1 MDLLSGT
8 YIFAVLLACVVFQ
21 SGAQEK
27 NYTVREEMP
36 ENVLIGD
43 LLKDLNLSLI
53 PDKSLTTPMQFKL
66 VYKTGDVPLIR
77 IEEGTGEIFT
87 TAARIDRE
95 KLCAGILLDARC
107 FYEVEVAVLPDEIF
121 RLVKIRFLI
130 EDINDNAPLFPA
142 TVINIS
148 IPENSAINSRY
159 SLPAAIDPDIG
170 INGVQNYHLIKGQNI
185 FGLDVIETPEGD
197 KIPQLIVQKELDREE
212 KDTYVMKIKVEDGGF
227 PQRSSTAILQVSVA
241 DTNDNGPV
249 FLESEIEVS
258 IPENAPVGSS
268 VTQLHA
274 TDADIG
280 ENARINFYFSNLVS
294 SIAKRLFHLNTTTGL
309 ITVKEP
315 LDREESPSHKLL
327 VLATDGGSTPAR
339 AMVLVNV
346 TDINDNA
353 PSIDIRYIVNPTN
366 GTVLLSENA
375 PLNTKI
381 ALITVMD
388 KDSEHNGRVT
398 CFTDHE
404 VPFRLRP
411 VFSNQFL
418 LETAAFLDFEST
430 REYAI
435 KLLAAD
441 AGKPPLNQSS
451 MLLIKVK
458 DENDNPPVFTQSFI
472 SLSVPENNSPG
483 AQLTKVS
490 ATDAD
495 SGHNAEINYLLG
507 FDAPPEFDLDRRTG
521 ILTAVKKL
529 DREKQEKYYFT
540 VLAQD
545 NGIPTLMSNAT
556 VFVTVLDQNDNSPIF
571 THNEYNFYVPEN
583 LPRHGTVGLI
593 TVTDPDYGEN
603 SAVTLS
609 ILDVNNQF
617 SIDPQTGV
625 IRPNISFDREKQE
638 SYTFYVKA
646 EDGGRVSRSSTAK
659 VTINVVDVN
668 DNKPIFIDPPSNYS
682 YEWVPPSTNPGTVI
696 FKVVAIDN
704 DTGINAELR
713 YSIVGGNTKG
723 LFMIEQIS
731 GNITLKDKCVVSDL
745 GLHRVIVKAKDL
757 GQPDSLFNIVNVN
770 LFVNES
776 VPNTTLIYEL
786 VRKSIDSPETQST
799 ETTNAS
805 SPTTDYVKIMVAIV
819 AGTITV
825 VIVIFITA
833 VVRCRQSPHLKA
845 NQKNKQNSEWVTPN
859 PENRQMIMMKKK
871 KKKKKKHPPKNLL
884 LNFVTIEEAKPDDAD
899 NDRTSVTLDLP
910 IELEEQTMGKYNWGS
925 TPTTFKPD
933 SPDLARHYKSAS
945 PQPAFQIQ
953 PETPLNSKHHIIQ
966 ELPLDNTFVGCD
978 SISKCSSSSSDPY
991 SVSECSYSVTTFK
1004 TPVSVH
1010 ARPTIKEMVRSRTP
1024 MKEATT
1030 VEIWTHPHPQSQR
1043 RVTFH
1048 LPEGSQES
1056 ISDGGLGDHDA
1067 GSLSSTS
1074 HALPLGYPQEE
1085 YFDHGT
1091 PNNRTEGD
1099 GNSDP
1104 ESTFIPGLKKAAE
1117 IKMQPTVEEASDNCT
1132 QECLILGHSDSC
1144 WMPATL
1150 TQHSPPQIQTSAL
1163 CHSSPRT
1170 HTSVRRCS
1178 PPVTQTIAICHS
1190 PPVTQAIALCHSPPP
1205 VQVASLHHSPPLAQ
1219 ATALRHSPPSAQ
1231 ASAVCYSPPLAQA
1244 VIIHHSPPLTQAAIL
1259 HRNQAQTA
1267 MSLQQGRV
1275 QGTGAEGL
1283 HPLDQGAQGNTRAHF
1298 YPITE
1303 RLHSDDDSLKVIPL
1317 TTFTSGKQTRSS
1329 RSDSPI
1335 IEEHPL

>member
-53 PDKSLTTPMQFKL
+53 PDKSLTSPMQFKL

-87 TAARIDRE
+87 TGARIDRE

-159 SLPAAIDPDIG
+159 ALPAAIDPDIG
-170 INGVQNYHLIKGQNI
+170 INGVQNYHLIKGQSI

-197 KIPQLIVQKELDREE
+197 KMPQLIVQKELDREE
-212 KDTYVMKIKVEDGGF
+212 KDTYVMKVKVEDGGF
-227 PQRSSTAILQVSVA
+227 PQRSSTAILQVNVA
-241 DTNDNGPV
+241 DTNDNRPV
-249 FLESEIEVS
+249 FKENEIEVS
-258 IPENAPVGSS
+258 IPENAPVGTS

-280 ENARINFYFSNLVS
+280 ENAKIHFYFSNLVS
-294 SIAKRLFHLNTTTGL
+294 NIAKRLFHLNTTTGL
-309 ITVKEP
+309 ITIKEP
-315 LDREESPSHKLL
+315 LDREESPNHKLL
-327 VLATDGGSTPAR
+327 VLASDGGLMPAR
-339 AMVLVNV
+339 AMVIVNV
-346 TDINDNA
+346 TDINDNV
-353 PSIDIRYIVNPTN
+353 PSIDIRYIINPIN
-366 GTVLLSENA
+366 GTVVLSENA

-381 ALITVMD
+381 ALITVTD
-388 KDSEHNGRVT
+388 KDADHNSRVT
-398 CFTDHE
+398 CFTDHD

-418 LETAAFLDFEST
+418 LETAAYLDYEST

-451 MLLIKVK
+451 MLLVKVK
-458 DENDNPPVFTQSFI
+458 DENDNAPVFTQPFI
-472 SLSVPENNSPG
+472 SISVPENNSPG
-483 AQLTKVS
+483 AQLTKIS

-495 SGHNAEINYLLG
+495 TGRNAEISYLLG
-507 FDAPPEFDLDRRTG
+507 IDAPSEFNLDHRTG

-529 DREKQEKYYFT
+529 DREKQEKYSFT
-540 VLAQD
+540 VLAKD
-545 NGIPTLMSNAT
+545 NGIPPLITNAT
-556 VFVTVLDQNDNSPIF
+556 VLVTVLDQNDNSPIF

-609 ILDVNNQF
+609 ILDVNDDF
-617 SIDPQTGV
+617 TIDPQSGV

-646 EDGGRVSRSSTAK
+646 EDGGRVSHSSTAK

-668 DNKPIFIDPPSNYS
+668 DNKPVFLVPSSNYS
-682 YEWVPPSTNPGTVI
+682 YELVLPSTNPGTVI
-696 FKVVAIDN
+696 FTVVAIDN
-704 DTGINAELR
+704 DTGMNAELH
-713 YSIVGGNTKG
+713 YSIVGGNTRG
-723 LFMIEQIS
+723 LFIIDQIT
-731 GNITLKDKCVVSDL
+731 GNITMKEKCVIADL
-745 GLHRVIVKAKDL
+745 GLHRLAIKAKDL
-757 GQPDSLFNIVNVN
+757 GQPDSLFTVVIVN

-776 VPNTTLIYEL
+776 VTNATLIHEL
-786 VRKSIDSPETQST
+786 VRKNIETPVTQNI
-799 ETTNAS
+799 ETADAS
-805 SPTTDYVKIMVAIV
+805 SPTSDYVKIMVAIV

-825 VIVIFITA
+825 ILVIFITA

-845 NQKNKQNSEWVTPN
+845 AQKNKQNSEWVTPN

-871 KKKKKKHPPKNLL
+871 KKKKKHAPKNLL
-884 LNFVTIEEAKPDDAD
+884 LNFVTIEDTKADDAD
-899 NDRTSVTLDLP
+899 NDGNSVTLDLP
-910 IELEEQTMGKYNWGS
+910 IELEEQTVGKYNWGT

-945 PQPAFQIQ
+945 PQPTFQIQ

-966 ELPLDNTFVGCD
+966 ELPLDNTFVACD

-991 SVSECSYSVTTFK
+991 SVSECSYPVTTFK

-1010 ARPTIKEMVRSRTP
+1010 TRL
-1024 MKEATT
+1024 
-1030 VEIWTHPHPQSQR
+1030 SQR

-1056 ISDGGLGDHDA
+1056 SSDGGLCDHDV
-1067 GSLSSTS
+1067 GSLSSTF
-1074 HALPLGYPQEE
+1074 HVLPLGYPQEE
-1085 YFDHGT
+1085 YFDHAA

-1117 IKMQPTVEEASDNCT
+1117 ITVQPTVEEASDNCT
-1132 QECLILGHSDSC
+1132 QECLILGHSDAC
-1144 WMPATL
+1144 WMPTSL
-1150 TQHSPPQIQTSAL
+1150 THVSPAHTQASAH
-1163 CHSSPRT
+1163 C
-1170 HTSVRRCS
+1170 CS
-1178 PPVTQTIAICHS
+1178 PPVTQTIALCHS
-1190 PPVTQAIALCHSPPP
+1190 PPVTQAITLCHSPPP
-1205 VQVASLHHSPPLAQ
+1205 AQGSVLHHSPPLAQ
-1219 ATALRHSPPSAQ
+1219 ATGLRHSPPPAQ
-1231 ASAVCYSPPLAQA
+1231 ASALSYSPPLAQA
-1244 VIIHHSPPLTQAAIL
+1244 AAIHHSPLLPQAAAL
-1259 HRNQAQTA
+1259 HHSPAQPPTV
-1267 MSLQQGRV
+1267 LQQRWG
-1275 QGTGAEGL
+1275 QGAETEGL
-1283 HPLDQGAQGNTRAHF
+1283 LSLDQGVQGSTRSQF
-1298 YPITE
+1298 YTMSE
-1303 RLHSDDDSLKVIPL
+1303 RLHLSDDSIKVIPL
-1317 TTFTSGKQTRSS
+1317 KTVTLGQQARPS
-1329 RSDSPI
+1329 RGDSPI
-1335 IEEHPL
+1335 MEEHPL

>member
-27 NYTVREEMP
+27 NYTIREEMP

-53 PDKSLTTPMQFKL
+53 PDRSLTTPMQFKL

-87 TAARIDRE
+87 TGARIDRE
-95 KLCAGILLDARC
+95 KLCAGIVVDARC

-159 SLPAAIDPDIG
+159 ALPAAIDPDTG
-170 INGVQNYHLIKGQNI
+170 INGVQNYHLIKGQSI
-185 FGLDVIETPEGD
+185 FGLDVIETPEGE
-197 KIPQLIVQKELDREE
+197 KMPQLIVQKELDREE
-212 KDTYVMKIKVEDGGF
+212 KDTYVMKVKVEDGGF

-241 DTNDNGPV
+241 DTNDNRPV
-249 FLESEIEVS
+249 FKENEIEVS

-280 ENARINFYFSNLVS
+280 ENAKIHFYFSNLIS
-294 SIAKRLFHLNTTTGL
+294 SMAKRLFHLNSTTGL
-309 ITVKEP
+309 ITIKEP
-315 LDREESPSHKLL
+315 LDREESPNHKLL
-327 VLATDGGSTPAR
+327 VLASDGGLTPAR

-346 TDINDNA
+346 TDINDNV
-353 PSIDIRYIVNPTN
+353 PSIDIRYIINPIN
-366 GTVLLSENA
+366 GTVVLSENA

-381 ALITVMD
+381 ALITVTD
-388 KDSEHNGRVT
+388 KDADHNGKVS

-418 LETAAFLDFEST
+418 LETAAYLDYEST

-458 DENDNPPVFTQSFI
+458 DENDNAPVFTQPFI

-483 AQLTKVS
+483 TQLTKIS

-495 SGHNAEINYLLG
+495 SGRNAEINYLLG
-507 FDAPPEFDLDRRTG
+507 FDAPSEFNLDRRTG

-529 DREKQEKYYFT
+529 DREKQEKYSFT
-540 VLAQD
+540 VLAKD
-545 NGIPTLMSNAT
+545 NGMPPLITNAT
-556 VFVTVLDQNDNSPIF
+556 VLVTVLDQNDNSPVF

-603 SAVTLS
+603 SAVILS
-609 ILDVNNQF
+609 ILDANDDF
-617 SIDPQTGV
+617 TIDPQTGV

-646 EDGGRVSRSSTAK
+646 EDGGRISRSSTAK

-668 DNKPIFIDPPSNYS
+668 DNKPVFVVPSSNYS
-682 YEWVPPSTNPGTVI
+682 FELVPPSTNPGTVV
-696 FKVVAIDN
+696 FTVVAVDN
-704 DTGINAELR
+704 DTGMNAELR

-723 LFMIEQIS
+723 LFIIDQTS
-731 GNITLKDKCVVSDL
+731 GNITLKEKCVFADL
-745 GLHRVIVKAKDL
+745 GLHRLVVKAKDL
-757 GQPDSLFNIVNVN
+757 GQPDSLFSVVNVN

-776 VPNTTLIYEL
+776 VTNATLIYEL
-786 VRKSIDSPETQST
+786 VRKNIETPVTQNI
-799 ETTNAS
+799 ETTDAS
-805 SPTTDYVKIMVAIV
+805 SPSSDYVKIVVAIV

-825 VIVIFITA
+825 ILVIFITA

-845 NQKNKQNSEWVTPN
+845 AQKNKQNSEWVTPN
-859 PENRQMIMMKKK
+859 PENRQMMMMKKK
-871 KKKKKKHPPKNLL
+871 KKKKKKHAPKNLL
-884 LNFVTIEEAKPDDAD
+884 LNFVTIEEAKADDAD
-899 NDRTSVTLDLP
+899 NDRSSVTLDLP
-910 IELEEQTMGKYNWGS
+910 IELEEQTLGKYNWGT

-933 SPDLARHYKSAS
+933 SPDLARHYRSAS
-945 PQPAFQIQ
+945 PQPTFQIQ

-991 SVSECSYSVTTFK
+991 SVSECSYAVTTFK

-1010 ARPTIKEMVRSRTP
+1010 TRP
-1024 MKEATT
+1024 
-1030 VEIWTHPHPQSQR
+1030 SQR

-1056 ISDGGLGDHDA
+1056 SSDGGLGDHDT
-1067 GSLSSTS
+1067 GSLPRTS

-1085 YFDHGT
+1085 YFDHAA

-1117 IKMQPTVEEASDNCT
+1117 ITVQPTVEEASDNCT
-1132 QECLILGHSDSC
+1132 QECLILGHSDAC
-1144 WMPATL
+1144 WMPASL
-1150 TQHSPPQIQTSAL
+1150 THSSPSQAQASAL
-1163 CHSSPRT
+1163 CHSPALT
-1170 HTSVRRCS
+1170 QTSLRRRN
-1178 PPVTQTIAICHS
+1178 PPVTQTVALCHS
-1190 PPVTQAIALCHSPPP
+1190 PPVTQAIALCHSPPL
-1205 VQVASLHHSPPLAQ
+1205 AHTSALHHSPPLAQ
-1219 ATALRHSPPSAQ
+1219 ATALRHSPPPAQ
-1231 ASAVCYSPPLAQA
+1231 ASALHYSPPLAQA
-1244 VIIHHSPPLTQAAIL
+1244 AAIHCSSPLPQAASLHHSP
-1259 HRNQAQTA
+1259 AQPP
-1267 MSLQQGRV
+1267 MGLQQGWG
-1275 QGTGAEGL
+1275 QGASPDGL
-1283 HPLDQGAQGNTRAHF
+1283 HSLDQGVQGSGRSQF
-1298 YPITE
+1298 YTMSE
-1303 RLHSDDDSLKVIPL
+1303 RLQPSDDSIKVIPL
-1317 TTFTSGKQTRSS
+1317 TTFTPGQQARPS
-1329 RSDSPI
+1329 RGESPI
-1335 IEEHPL
+1335 MEEHPL

>member
-53 PDKSLTTPMQFKL
+53 PDKSLTSPMQFKL

-87 TAARIDRE
+87 TGARIDRE

-159 SLPAAIDPDIG
+159 ALPAAIDPDIG
-170 INGVQNYHLIKGQNI
+170 INGVQNYHLIKGQSI

-197 KIPQLIVQKELDREE
+197 KMPQLIVQKELDREE
-212 KDTYVMKIKVEDGGF
+212 KDTYVMKVKVEDGGF
-227 PQRSSTAILQVSVA
+227 PQRSSTAILQVNVA
-241 DTNDNGPV
+241 DTNDNRPV
-249 FLESEIEVS
+249 FKENEIEVS
-258 IPENAPVGSS
+258 IPENAPVGTS

-280 ENARINFYFSNLVS
+280 ENAKIHFYFSNLVS
-294 SIAKRLFHLNTTTGL
+294 NIAKRLFHLNTTTGL
-309 ITVKEP
+309 ITIKEP
-315 LDREESPSHKLL
+315 LDREESPNHKLL
-327 VLATDGGSTPAR
+327 VLASDGGLMPAR
-339 AMVLVNV
+339 AMVIVNV
-346 TDINDNA
+346 TDINDNV
-353 PSIDIRYIVNPTN
+353 PSIDIRYIINPIN
-366 GTVLLSENA
+366 GTVVLSENA

-381 ALITVMD
+381 ALITVTD
-388 KDSEHNGRVT
+388 KDADHNSRVT
-398 CFTDHE
+398 CFTDHD

-418 LETAAFLDFEST
+418 LETAAYLDYEST

-451 MLLIKVK
+451 MLLVKVK
-458 DENDNPPVFTQSFI
+458 DENDNAPVFTQPFI
-472 SLSVPENNSPG
+472 SISVPENNSPG
-483 AQLTKVS
+483 AQLTKIS

-495 SGHNAEINYLLG
+495 TGRNAEISYLLG
-507 FDAPPEFDLDRRTG
+507 IDAPSEFNLDHRTG

-529 DREKQEKYYFT
+529 DREKQEKYSFT
-540 VLAQD
+540 VLAKD
-545 NGIPTLMSNAT
+545 NGIPPLITNAT
-556 VFVTVLDQNDNSPIF
+556 VLVTVLDQNDNSPIF

-609 ILDVNNQF
+609 ILDVNDDF
-617 SIDPQTGV
+617 TIDPQSGV

-646 EDGGRVSRSSTAK
+646 EDGGRVSHSSTAK

-668 DNKPIFIDPPSNYS
+668 DNKPVFLVPSSNYS
-682 YEWVPPSTNPGTVI
+682 YELVLPSTNPGTVI
-696 FKVVAIDN
+696 FTVVAIDN
-704 DTGINAELR
+704 DTGMNAELH
-713 YSIVGGNTKG
+713 YSIVGGNTRG
-723 LFMIEQIS
+723 LFIIDQIT
-731 GNITLKDKCVVSDL
+731 GNITMKEKCVIADL
-745 GLHRVIVKAKDL
+745 GLHRLAIKAKDL
-757 GQPDSLFNIVNVN
+757 GQPDSLFTVVIVN

-776 VPNTTLIYEL
+776 VTNATLIHEL
-786 VRKSIDSPETQST
+786 VRKNIETPVTQNI
-799 ETTNAS
+799 ETADAS
-805 SPTTDYVKIMVAIV
+805 SPTSDYVKIMVAIV

-825 VIVIFITA
+825 ILVIFITA

-845 NQKNKQNSEWVTPN
+845 AQKNKQNSEWVTPN

-871 KKKKKKHPPKNLL
+871 KKKKKHAPKNLL
-884 LNFVTIEEAKPDDAD
+884 LNFVTIEDTKADDAD
-899 NDRTSVTLDLP
+899 NDGNSVTLDLP
-910 IELEEQTMGKYNWGS
+910 IELEEQTVGKYNWGT

-945 PQPAFQIQ
+945 PQPTFQIQ

-966 ELPLDNTFVGCD
+966 ELPLDNTFVACD

-991 SVSECSYSVTTFK
+991 SVSECSYPVTTFK

-1010 ARPTIKEMVRSRTP
+1010 TRL
-1024 MKEATT
+1024 
-1030 VEIWTHPHPQSQR
+1030 SQR

-1056 ISDGGLGDHDA
+1056 SSDGGLCDHDV
-1067 GSLSSTS
+1067 GSLSSTF
-1074 HALPLGYPQEE
+1074 HVLPLGYPQEE
-1085 YFDHGT
+1085 YFDHAA

-1104 ESTFIPGLKKAAE
+1104 ESTFIPGLKKE
-1117 IKMQPTVEEASDNCT
+1117 ITVQPTVEEASDNCT
-1132 QECLILGHSDSC
+1132 QECLILGHSDAC
-1144 WMPATL
+1144 WMPTSL
-1150 TQHSPPQIQTSAL
+1150 THVSPAHTQASAH
-1163 CHSSPRT
+1163 C
-1170 HTSVRRCS
+1170 CS
-1178 PPVTQTIAICHS
+1178 PPVTQTIALCHS
-1190 PPVTQAIALCHSPPP
+1190 PPVTQAITLCHSPPP
-1205 VQVASLHHSPPLAQ
+1205 AQGSVLHHSPPLAQ
-1219 ATALRHSPPSAQ
+1219 ATGLRHSPPPAQ
-1231 ASAVCYSPPLAQA
+1231 ASALSYSPPLAQA
-1244 VIIHHSPPLTQAAIL
+1244 AAIHHSPLLPQAAAL
-1259 HRNQAQTA
+1259 HHSPAQPPTV
-1267 MSLQQGRV
+1267 LQQRWG
-1275 QGTGAEGL
+1275 QGAETEGL
-1283 HPLDQGAQGNTRAHF
+1283 LSLDQGVQGSTRSQF
-1298 YPITE
+1298 YTMSE
-1303 RLHSDDDSLKVIPL
+1303 RLHLSDDSIKVIPL
-1317 TTFTSGKQTRSS
+1317 KTVTLGQQARPS
-1329 RSDSPI
+1329 RGDSPI
-1335 IEEHPL
+1335 MEEHPL

>member
-8 YIFAVLLACVVFQ
+8 YIFAVLLACIVFQ

-27 NYTVREEMP
+27 NYTIREEMP

-53 PDKSLTTPMQFKL
+53 PDRSLTTPMQFKL

-87 TAARIDRE
+87 TGARIDRE
-95 KLCAGILLDARC
+95 KLCAGIVVDAHC

-159 SLPAAIDPDIG
+159 ALPAAIDPDTG
-170 INGVQNYHLIKGQNI
+170 INGVQNYHLIKGQSI
-185 FGLDVIETPEGD
+185 FGLDVIETPEGE
-197 KIPQLIVQKELDREE
+197 KMPQLIVQKELDREE

-241 DTNDNGPV
+241 DTNDNRPV
-249 FLESEIEVS
+249 FKENEIEVS

-280 ENARINFYFSNLVS
+280 ENAKIHFYFSNLIS
-294 SIAKRLFHLNTTTGL
+294 NMAKKLFHLNSTTGL
-309 ITVKEP
+309 ITIKEP
-315 LDREESPSHKLL
+315 LDREESPNHKLL
-327 VLATDGGSTPAR
+327 VLASDGGLTPAR

-346 TDINDNA
+346 TDINDNI
-353 PSIDIRYIVNPTN
+353 PSIDIRYIINPIN
-366 GTVLLSENA
+366 GTVVLSENA

-381 ALITVMD
+381 ALITVTD
-388 KDSEHNGRVT
+388 KDADHNGRVS

-418 LETAAFLDFEST
+418 LETAAYLDYEST

-458 DENDNPPVFTQSFI
+458 DENDNAPVFTQPFL

-483 AQLTKVS
+483 TQLTKIS
-490 ATDAD
+490 AMDAD
-495 SGHNAEINYLLG
+495 SGRNAEINYLLG
-507 FDAPPEFDLDRRTG
+507 FDAPSEFNLDHRTG

-529 DREKQEKYYFT
+529 DREKQEKYSFT
-540 VLAQD
+540 VLAKD
-545 NGIPTLMSNAT
+545 NGMPPLMTNAT
-556 VFVTVLDQNDNSPIF
+556 VLVTVLDQNDNSPVF

-603 SAVTLS
+603 SAVILS
-609 ILDVNNQF
+609 ILDANDDF
-617 SIDPQTGV
+617 TIDPQTGV
-625 IRPNISFDREKQE
+625 IQPNISFDREKQE

-646 EDGGRVSRSSTAK
+646 EDGGRISRSSTAK

-668 DNKPIFIDPPSNYS
+668 DNKPVFVVPSSNYS
-682 YEWVPPSTNPGTVI
+682 FELVPPSTNPGTVV
-696 FKVVAIDN
+696 FTVVAIDN
-704 DTGINAELR
+704 DTGMNAELR
-713 YSIVGGNTKG
+713 YSMVGGNTKG
-723 LFMIEQIS
+723 LFIIDQTS
-731 GNITLKDKCVVSDL
+731 GNITLKEKCVFADL
-745 GLHRVIVKAKDL
+745 GLHRLVVKAKDL
-757 GQPDSLFNIVNVN
+757 GQPDSLFNVVNVN

-776 VPNTTLIYEL
+776 VTNATLIYEL
-786 VRKSIDSPETQST
+786 VRKNIETPVTQNI
-799 ETTNAS
+799 ETTDAS
-805 SPTTDYVKIMVAIV
+805 SPSSDYVKIVVAIV

-825 VIVIFITA
+825 ILVIFITA
-833 VVRCRQSPHLKA
+833 VVRCQQSPHLKA
-845 NQKNKQNSEWVTPN
+845 AQKNKQNSEWVTPN

-871 KKKKKKHPPKNLL
+871 KKKKKKHAPKNLL
-884 LNFVTIEEAKPDDAD
+884 LNFVTIEEAKADDAD
-899 NDRTSVTLDLP
+899 NNRSSITLDLP
-910 IELEEQTMGKYNWGS
+910 IELEEQTMGKYNWGT

-945 PQPAFQIQ
+945 PQPTFQIQ

-991 SVSECSYSVTTFK
+991 SVSECSYPVTTFK

-1010 ARPTIKEMVRSRTP
+1010 TRPPMKEAIRSHTP
-1024 MKEATT
+1024 MKETTT
-1030 VEIWTHPHPQSQR
+1030 VEIWTHPQPQSQR

-1056 ISDGGLGDHDA
+1056 SSDGGLGDHDT
-1067 GSLSSTS
+1067 GSLPSTS

-1085 YFDHGT
+1085 YFDHAA

-1104 ESTFIPGLKKAAE
+1104 ESGAE
-1117 IKMQPTVEEASDNCT
+1117 ITVEPTVEEASDNCT
-1132 QECLILGHSDSC
+1132 QECLILGHSDAC
-1144 WMPATL
+1144 WMPASL
-1150 TQHSPPQIQTSAL
+1150 THSSPQQTQASGLCHSPPMTQTTLRHRSPPVTQTVAL
-1163 CHSSPRT
+1163 CH
-1170 HTSVRRCS
+1170 S
-1178 PPVTQTIAICHS
+1178 PPVTQTI
-1190 PPVTQAIALCHSPPP
+1190 TLCHSPPL
-1205 VQVASLHHSPPLAQ
+1205 AHTSALHHSPPLAK
-1219 ATALRHSPPSAQ
+1219 ATPLRHSPPPAQ
-1231 ASAVCYSPPLAQA
+1231 ASALHYSPTLAQA
-1244 VIIHHSPPLTQAAIL
+1244 VAIQHSPPLPQAAAL
-1259 HRNQAQTA
+1259 HRSPAQPQ
-1267 MSLQQGRV
+1267 MGLQQGW
-1275 QGTGAEGL
+1275 G
-1283 HPLDQGAQGNTRAHF
+1283 QGASPDGLNSLNQGLQGSARSQF
-1298 YPITE
+1298 YTMSE
-1303 RLHSDDDSLKVIPL
+1303 RLHPSDDSIKVIPL
-1317 TTFTSGKQTRSS
+1317 TTFTPGQQARPS
-1329 RSDSPI
+1329 RGESPI
-1335 IEEHPL
+1335 MEEHPL

>member
-8 YIFAVLLACVVFQ
+8 HIFAVLLACIVFQ

-27 NYTVREEMP
+27 NYTIREEMP

-53 PDKSLTTPMQFKL
+53 PDRSLTTPMQFKL

-87 TAARIDRE
+87 TGARIDRE
-95 KLCAGILLDARC
+95 KLCAGIVVDAHC

-159 SLPAAIDPDIG
+159 ALPATIDPDTG
-170 INGVQNYHLIKGQNI
+170 INGVQNYHLIKGQSI
-185 FGLDVIETPEGD
+185 FGLDVIETPEGE
-197 KIPQLIVQKELDREE
+197 KMPQLIVQKELDREE

-241 DTNDNGPV
+241 DTNDNRPV
-249 FLESEIEVS
+249 FKENEIEVS

-280 ENARINFYFSNLVS
+280 ENAKIHFYFSNLIS
-294 SIAKRLFHLNTTTGL
+294 NMAKKLFHLNSTTGL
-309 ITVKEP
+309 ITIKEP
-315 LDREESPSHKLL
+315 LDREESPNHKLL
-327 VLATDGGSTPAR
+327 VLASDGGLTPAR

-346 TDINDNA
+346 TDINDNI
-353 PSIDIRYIVNPTN
+353 PSIDIRYIINPIN
-366 GTVLLSENA
+366 GTVVLSENA

-381 ALITVMD
+381 ALITVTD
-388 KDSEHNGRVT
+388 KDADHNGWVS

-418 LETAAFLDFEST
+418 LETAAYLDYEST

-458 DENDNPPVFTQSFI
+458 DENDNAPVFTQPFL

-483 AQLTKVS
+483 TQLTKIS
-490 ATDAD
+490 AMDAD
-495 SGHNAEINYLLG
+495 SGRNAEINYLLG
-507 FDAPPEFDLDRRTG
+507 FDAPSEFNLDHRTG

-529 DREKQEKYYFT
+529 DREKQEKYSFT
-540 VLAQD
+540 VLAKD
-545 NGIPTLMSNAT
+545 NGMPPLMTNAT
-556 VFVTVLDQNDNSPIF
+556 VLVTVLDQNDNSPVF

-603 SAVTLS
+603 SAVILS
-609 ILDVNNQF
+609 ILDANDDF
-617 SIDPQTGV
+617 TIDPQTGV
-625 IRPNISFDREKQE
+625 IQPNISFDREKQE

-646 EDGGRVSRSSTAK
+646 EDGGRISRSSTAK

-668 DNKPIFIDPPSNYS
+668 DNKPVFVVPSSNYS
-682 YEWVPPSTNPGTVI
+682 FELVPPSTNPGTVV
-696 FKVVAIDN
+696 FTVVAIDN
-704 DTGINAELR
+704 DTGMNAELR
-713 YSIVGGNTKG
+713 YSMVGGNTKG
-723 LFMIEQIS
+723 LFIIDQTS
-731 GNITLKDKCVVSDL
+731 GNITLKEKCVFADL
-745 GLHRVIVKAKDL
+745 GLHRLVVKAKDL
-757 GQPDSLFNIVNVN
+757 GQPDSLFNVVNVN

-776 VPNTTLIYEL
+776 VTNATLIYEL
-786 VRKSIDSPETQST
+786 VRKNIETPVTQNI
-799 ETTNAS
+799 ETTDAS
-805 SPTTDYVKIMVAIV
+805 SPSSDYVKIVVAIV

-825 VIVIFITA
+825 ILVIFITA
-833 VVRCRQSPHLKA
+833 VVRCQQSPHLKA
-845 NQKNKQNSEWVTPN
+845 AQKNKQNSEWVTPN

-871 KKKKKKHPPKNLL
+871 KKKKKKHAPKNLL
-884 LNFVTIEEAKPDDAD
+884 LNFVTIEEAKADGAD
-899 NDRTSVTLDLP
+899 NNRSSITLDLP
-910 IELEEQTMGKYNWGS
+910 IELEEQTMGKYNWGT

-933 SPDLARHYKSAS
+933 SADLARHYKSAS
-945 PQPAFQIQ
+945 PQPTFQIQ

-991 SVSECSYSVTTFK
+991 SVSECSYPVTTFK

-1010 ARPTIKEMVRSRTP
+1010 TRPPMKEAIRFHTP
-1024 MKEATT
+1024 MKETTT
-1030 VEIWTHPHPQSQR
+1030 VEIWTHPQPQRKSEGKRAGKSQR

-1056 ISDGGLGDHDA
+1056 SSDGGLGDHDT
-1067 GSLSSTS
+1067 GSLPSTS

-1085 YFDHGT
+1085 YFDHAA

-1104 ESTFIPGLKKAAE
+1104 ES
-1117 IKMQPTVEEASDNCT
+1117 
-1132 QECLILGHSDSC
+1132 
-1144 WMPATL
+1144 
-1150 TQHSPPQIQTSAL
+1150 
-1163 CHSSPRT
+1163 
-1170 HTSVRRCS
+1170 
-1178 PPVTQTIAICHS
+1178 
-1190 PPVTQAIALCHSPPP
+1190 
-1205 VQVASLHHSPPLAQ
+1205 
-1219 ATALRHSPPSAQ
+1219 
-1231 ASAVCYSPPLAQA
+1231 
-1244 VIIHHSPPLTQAAIL
+1244 
-1259 HRNQAQTA
+1259 
-1267 MSLQQGRV
+1267 
-1275 QGTGAEGL
+1275 
-1283 HPLDQGAQGNTRAHF
+1283 
-1298 YPITE
+1298 
-1303 RLHSDDDSLKVIPL
+1303 
-1317 TTFTSGKQTRSS
+1317 GK
-1329 RSDSPI
+1329 
-1335 IEEHPL
+1335 

>member
-53 PDKSLTTPMQFKL
+53 PDKSLTSPMQFKL

-87 TAARIDRE
+87 TGARIDRE
-95 KLCAGILLDARC
+95 KLCAGIMLDARC

-159 SLPAAIDPDIG
+159 ALPAAVDPDIG
-170 INGVQNYHLIKGQNI
+170 INGVQNYQLIKGQNI

-197 KIPQLIVQKELDREE
+197 KMPQLIVQKELDREE
-212 KDTYVMKIKVEDGGF
+212 KDTYVMKVKVEDGGF

-241 DTNDNGPV
+241 DTNDNRPV
-249 FLESEIEVS
+249 FKENEIEVS
-258 IPENAPVGSS
+258 IPENAPVGTS

-280 ENARINFYFSNLVS
+280 ENAKIHFYFSNLVS
-294 SIAKRLFHLNTTTGL
+294 NIAKRLFHLNTTTGL

-315 LDREESPSHKLL
+315 LDREEAPSHKLL
-327 VLATDGGSTPAR
+327 VLATDGGSMPAR

-346 TDINDNA
+346 TDINDNV
-353 PSIDIRYIVNPTN
+353 PSIDIRYIINPTN
-366 GTVLLSENA
+366 GTVVLSENA
-375 PLNTKI
+375 PLNTKV
-381 ALITVMD
+381 ALITVTD
-388 KDSEHNGRVT
+388 KDADHNGRVT

-418 LETAAFLDFEST
+418 LETAAYLDYEST

-451 MLLIKVK
+451 MLLVKVK
-458 DENDNPPVFTQSFI
+458 DENDNAPVFTQPFI
-472 SLSVPENNSPG
+472 SISVPENNSPG
-483 AQLTKVS
+483 TQLTKIS

-495 SGHNAEINYLLG
+495 SGRNAEINYLLG
-507 FDAPPEFDLDRRTG
+507 TDAPPEFNLDHRTG

-540 VLAQD
+540 VLAKD
-545 NGIPTLMSNAT
+545 NGIPPLITNAT
-556 VFVTVLDQNDNSPIF
+556 VLVTVLDQNDNSPIF

-609 ILDVNNQF
+609 IVDVNDEF
-617 SIDPQTGV
+617 TIDPQTGV

-668 DNKPIFIDPPSNYS
+668 DNKPVFVIPPSNYS
-682 YEWVPPSTNPGTVI
+682 YELVLPSTNPGAVV
-696 FKVVAIDN
+696 FQVVAVDN
-704 DTGINAELR
+704 DTGMNAEIR
-713 YSIVGGNTKG
+713 YSIAGGNAKG
-723 LFMIEQIS
+723 LFIIDQTS
-731 GNITLKDKCVVSDL
+731 GNITLKEKCVVADL
-745 GLHRVIVKAKDL
+745 GLHRLVVKAKDL
-757 GQPDSLFNIVNVN
+757 GQPDSLFNVIVVN

-776 VPNTTLIYEL
+776 VTNATLINEL
-786 VRKSIDSPETQST
+786 VHKSIETPVTQNV
-799 ETTNAS
+799 ETADAS
-805 SPTTDYVKIMVAIV
+805 SPTSDYVKIMVAIV

-825 VIVIFITA
+825 ILVIFITA
-833 VVRCRQSPHLKA
+833 VVRCRQAPHLKA
-845 NQKNKQNSEWVTPN
+845 AQKNKQNSEWVTPN

-871 KKKKKKHPPKNLL
+871 KKKKKKNAPKNLL
-884 LNFVTIEEAKPDDAD
+884 LNFVTIEEAKADDAD
-899 NDRTSVTLDLP
+899 NDGNSVTLDLP
-910 IELEEQTMGKYNWGS
+910 IELEEQTMGKYNWGT

-945 PQPAFQIQ
+945 PQPTFQIQ

-966 ELPLDNTFVGCD
+966 ELPLDNTFVACD

-991 SVSECSYSVTTFK
+991 SVSECSYPVTTFK
-1004 TPVSVH
+1004 APVSVH
-1010 ARPTIKEMVRSRTP
+1010 TRPPMKEAVRSHTP
-1024 MKEATT
+1024 MKESTT
-1030 VEIWTHPHPQSQR
+1030 VEIWTHPQPQSQR

-1056 ISDGGLGDHDA
+1056 SSDGGLGDHDA
-1067 GSLSSTS
+1067 SSLPSTS

-1085 YFDHGT
+1085 YFDHAT

-1104 ESTFIPGLKKAAE
+1104 ESTAE
-1117 IKMQPTVEEASDNCT
+1117 ITVQPTVEEASDNCT
-1132 QECLILGHSDSC
+1132 HECLILGHSDSC
-1144 WMPATL
+1144 WMPASL
-1150 TQHSPPQIQTSAL
+1150 T
-1163 CHSSPRT
+1163 HSSPSQGQASTLCRSPPLT
-1170 HTSVRRCS
+1170 QSTLRRRS
-1178 PPVTQTIAICHS
+1178 PPVTQTIALCHS

-1205 VQVASLHHSPPLAQ
+1205 VQATALCHSPPAAQ
-1219 ATALRHSPPSAQ
+1219 GSALR
-1231 ASAVCYSPPLAQA
+1231 YSPPLAQA
-1244 VIIHHSPPLTQAAIL
+1244 VAIRRSPPLPQAATL
-1259 HRNQAQTA
+1259 HRNQAQPPMA
-1267 MSLQQGRV
+1267 MQQGWV
-1275 QGTGAEGL
+1275 QGAGADGL
-1283 HPLDQGAQGNTRAHF
+1283 RSLDQSVQGSTRAQF
-1298 YPITE
+1298 YTMSE
-1303 RLHSDDDSLKVIPL
+1303 RIHHSDDSIKVIPL
-1317 TTFTSGKQTRSS
+1317 TTFTPGQQARPS
-1329 RSDSPI
+1329 RGDSPI
-1335 IEEHPL
+1335 MEEHPL

>member
-53 PDKSLTTPMQFKL
+53 PDKSLTSPMQFKL

-87 TAARIDRE
+87 TGARIDRE
-95 KLCAGILLDARC
+95 KLCAGILIDARC

-159 SLPAAIDPDIG
+159 ALPAAIDPDIG
-170 INGVQNYHLIKGQNI
+170 INGVQNYQLIKGQNM

-197 KIPQLIVQKELDREE
+197 KMPQLIVQRELDREE
-212 KDTYVMKIKVEDGGF
+212 KDTYVMKVKVEDGGF
-227 PQRSSTAILQVSVA
+227 PQRSSTAILQVSVS
-241 DTNDNGPV
+241 DTNDNHPV
-249 FLESEIEVS
+249 FKEQEIEVS
-258 IPENAPVGSS
+258 IPENAPVGTS

-280 ENARINFYFSNLVS
+280 ENAKIHFYFSNLIS
-294 SIAKRLFHLNTTTGL
+294 NIAKRLFLLNTTTGL
-309 ITVKEP
+309 ITIKEP
-315 LDREESPSHKLL
+315 LDREEAPSHKLL
-327 VLATDGGSTPAR
+327 VLASDGGSMPAR
-339 AMVLVNV
+339 AMVLVNI
-346 TDINDNA
+346 TDVNDNV
-353 PSIDIRYIVNPTN
+353 PSIDIRYIINPTN
-366 GTVLLSENA
+366 GTVVLSENA

-381 ALITVMD
+381 ALITVTD
-388 KDSEHNGRVT
+388 KDADHNGRVT

-418 LETAAFLDFEST
+418 LETAAYLDYEST

-441 AGKPPLNQSS
+441 SGKPPLNQSS

-458 DENDNPPVFTQSFI
+458 DENDNAPVFIQPLI
-472 SLSVPENNSPG
+472 SISVPENNSPG
-483 AQLTKVS
+483 TQLTKIS

-495 SGHNAEINYLLG
+495 SGHNAEISYLLG
-507 FDAPPEFDLDRRTG
+507 MDAPSAFNLDQRTG
-521 ILTAVKKL
+521 ILTAVNKL

-540 VLAQD
+540 VLAKD
-545 NGIPTLMSNAT
+545 NGIPPLMTNAT

-583 LPRHGTVGLI
+583 LPNHGTVGLI

-609 ILDVNNQF
+609 ISNMNDEF
-617 SIDPQTGV
+617 TIDPHTGV

-638 SYTFYVKA
+638 SYTFFVKA
-646 EDGGRVSRSSTAK
+646 EDGGRVSHSSTAK

-668 DNKPIFIDPPSNYS
+668 DNKPGFIVPPSNHS
-682 YEWVPPSTNPGTVI
+682 YELVLPSTNPGTVV

-704 DTGINAELR
+704 DTGINSELR
-713 YSIVGGNTKG
+713 YSIIGGNTKG
-723 LFMIEQIS
+723 LFVIDQTT
-731 GNITLKDKCVVSDL
+731 GNITLKEKCAVADL
-745 GLHRVIVKAKDL
+745 GLHRLVVKVKDL
-757 GQPDSLFNIVNVN
+757 GQPDSLYNVVIVN

-776 VPNTTLIYEL
+776 VSNVTLIHEL
-786 VRKSIDSPETQST
+786 VQKSIERAVTQNIETVD
-799 ETTNAS
+799 AS
-805 SPTTDYVKIMVAIV
+805 SPTIDYVKIMVAIV

-825 VIVIFITA
+825 ILVIFITA
-833 VVRCRQSPHLKA
+833 VVRCRQSPQLKST
-845 NQKNKQNSEWVTPN
+845 QKSKQNSEWVTPN

-871 KKKKKKHPPKNLL
+871 KRKMKKHVPKKLL
-884 LNFVTIEEAKPDDAD
+884 LNFVTIEETKTGDASHD
-899 NDRTSVTLDLP
+899 GNGVTLDLP
-910 IELEEQTMGKYNWGS
+910 IELEEQNMSKYKWGT
-925 TPTTFKPD
+925 TPSTFKPD

-945 PQPAFQIQ
+945 PQPTFQIQ

-966 ELPLDNTFVGCD
+966 ELPLDNTFVACD

-991 SVSECSYSVTTFK
+991 SVSESSYPVAMFK
-1004 TPVSVH
+1004 TPVSIHTRLPV
-1010 ARPTIKEMVRSRTP
+1010 KEIIASCTP
-1024 MKEATT
+1024 LKELTT
-1030 VEIWTHPHPQSQR
+1030 VEMWTHSLPQRKLEGKKAAKSQR

-1056 ISDGGLGDHDA
+1056 SSDGGMGDHNA
-1067 GSLSSTS
+1067 SCISHTLSLAYS
-1074 HALPLGYPQEE
+1074 QEI
-1085 YFDHGT
+1085 YFDPIA

-1104 ESTFIPGLKKAAE
+1104 ESTTELT
-1117 IKMQPTVEEASDNCT
+1117 MQPTVEEISDNCT
-1132 QECLILGHSDSC
+1132 QECLILGHSDTC
-1144 WMPATL
+1144 WMPASL
-1150 TQHSPPQIQTSAL
+1150 TSSSPLHPQASDQCHIPFLPQTSI
-1163 CHSSPRT
+1163 HNQR
-1170 HTSVRRCS
+1170 
-1178 PPVTQTIAICHS
+1178 PPATQTIALCHS
-1190 PPVTQAIALCHSPPP
+1190 PPVTQDITFCHGPPP
-1205 VQVASLHHSPPLAQ
+1205 AQASTLHHSPPLSK
-1219 ATALRHSPPSAQ
+1219 ATALGHSPPPSQ
-1231 ASAVCYSPPLAQA
+1231 ATIFCHSSPL
-1244 VIIHHSPPLTQAAIL
+1244 S
-1259 HRNQAQTA
+1259 QTA
-1267 MSLQQGRV
+1267 GLHCSHAQQKVGFQQEWLKSSGADELDSFHQGVQGNARV
-1275 QGTGAEGL
+1275 QLYTVCAGL
-1283 HPLDQGAQGNTRAHF
+1283 
-1298 YPITE
+1298 YPI
-1303 RLHSDDDSLKVIPL
+1303 DDSSKIISSTTYTPGQQARPSNDDPL
-1317 TTFTSGKQTRSS
+1317 ILEDHS
-1329 RSDSPI
+1329 
-1335 IEEHPL
+1335 L

>member
-1104 ESTFIPGLKKAAE
+1104 ESTAE

>member
-53 PDKSLTTPMQFKL
+53 PDKSLTSPMQFKL

-87 TAARIDRE
+87 TGARIDRE
-95 KLCAGILLDARC
+95 KLCAGILMDNRC

-159 SLPAAIDPDIG
+159 ALPAAIDPDIG
-170 INGVQNYHLIKGQNI
+170 INGVQNYQLIKGQNI

-197 KIPQLIVQKELDREE
+197 KMPQLIVQKELDREE
-212 KDTYVMKIKVEDGGF
+212 KDTYVMKVKVEDGGF

-241 DTNDNGPV
+241 DTNDNHPV
-249 FLESEIEVS
+249 FKEKEIEVS
-258 IPENAPVGSS
+258 IPENAPVGTS

-280 ENARINFYFSNLVS
+280 ENAKIHFYFSNLVS
-294 SIAKRLFHLNTTTGL
+294 NIAKRLFHLNTTTGL
-309 ITVKEP
+309 ITIKEP
-315 LDREESPSHKLL
+315 LDREESPNHKLL
-327 VLATDGGSTPAR
+327 VLASDGGLMPAR

-346 TDINDNA
+346 TDINDNV
-353 PSIDIRYIVNPTN
+353 PSIDIRYIINPIN
-366 GTVLLSENA
+366 GTVVLSENA

-381 ALITVMD
+381 ALITVTD
-388 KDSEHNGRVT
+388 KDADHNGRVT

-458 DENDNPPVFTQSFI
+458 DENDNAPVFTQPFI

-483 AQLTKVS
+483 TQLTKIS

-495 SGHNAEINYLLG
+495 TGRNAEISYLLG
-507 FDAPPEFDLDRRTG
+507 ADAPPEFNLDRRTG

-540 VLAQD
+540 VLAKD
-545 NGIPTLMSNAT
+545 NGMPPLVTNAT

-609 ILDVNNQF
+609 ILDVNDDF
-617 SIDPQTGV
+617 TIDPQTGV

-668 DNKPIFIDPPSNYS
+668 DNKPIFVVPPSNYS
-682 YEWVPPSTNPGTVI
+682 YELVLPSTNPGTVV
-696 FKVVAIDN
+696 FKVVAVDN
-704 DTGINAELR
+704 DTGMNAELR

-723 LFMIEQIS
+723 LFIIDQTT
-731 GNITLKDKCVVSDL
+731 GNITLKEKCVVADL
-745 GLHRVIVKAKDL
+745 GLHRLVVKAKDL
-757 GQPDSLFNIVNVN
+757 GQPDSLFNAVIVN

-776 VPNTTLIYEL
+776 VTNATLIHEL
-786 VRKSIDSPETQST
+786 VHKNIEAPVTQNIETAD
-799 ETTNAS
+799 AS
-805 SPTTDYVKIMVAIV
+805 SPTSDYVKIMVAIV

-825 VIVIFITA
+825 ILVIFITA

-845 NQKNKQNSEWVTPN
+845 AQKNKQNSEWVTPN

-871 KKKKKKHPPKNLL
+871 KKKKKKHAPKNLL
-884 LNFVTIEEAKPDDAD
+884 LNFVTIEETKTDDAD
-899 NDRTSVTLDLP
+899 NDGNSVTLDLP
-910 IELEEQTMGKYNWGS
+910 IELEEQTMGKYNWGT

-966 ELPLDNTFVGCD
+966 ELPLDNTFVACD

-991 SVSECSYSVTTFK
+991 SVSECSYPVTTFK

-1010 ARPTIKEMVRSRTP
+1010 TRP
-1024 MKEATT
+1024 
-1030 VEIWTHPHPQSQR
+1030 SQR

-1056 ISDGGLGDHDA
+1056 SSDGGLGDHDA
-1067 GSLSSTS
+1067 GSLPSTS

-1085 YFDHGT
+1085 YLDHAA

-1117 IKMQPTVEEASDNCT
+1117 ITVQPTVEEASDNCT
-1132 QECLILGHSDSC
+1132 QECLILGHSDTC
-1144 WMPATL
+1144 WMPASL
-1150 TQHSPPQIQTSAL
+1150 IHSSLSQSQASAL
-1163 CHSSPRT
+1163 CHSPPLT
-1170 HTSVRRCS
+1170 QTSARCRS
-1178 PPVTQTIAICHS
+1178 PPVTQTFALCHS

-1205 VQVASLHHSPPLAQ
+1205 VQASALHHSPPLVQ
-1219 ATALRHSPPSAQ
+1219 ASALRHSPPPAQ
-1231 ASAVCYSPPLAQA
+1231 ASALCYSPPL
-1244 VIIHHSPPLTQAAIL
+1244 PQAAAF
-1259 HRNQAQTA
+1259 RCNQAQPP
-1267 MSLQQGRV
+1267 MSLQQGWM
-1275 QGTGAEGL
+1275 QGAGTDGL
-1283 HPLDQGAQGNTRAHF
+1283 RSLDQGVQGSTRSQF
-1298 YPITE
+1298 YTMSE
-1303 RLHSDDDSLKVIPL
+1303 RLHPSDDSMKVIPL
-1317 TTFTSGKQTRSS
+1317 TTFTPGQQGRPS
-1329 RSDSPI
+1329 RGDSPI
-1335 IEEHPL
+1335 MEEHPL